1 MSVSTATNY
10 EALGKLFADLFPHVA
25 HAGGGM
31 ALLAAQIGDLEE
43 SCAVMQGIMDNKP
56 RRSHDAGP
64 IPTAAGKL

>member
-1 MSVSTATNY
+1 MSVSTATNH

-25 HAGGGM
+25 HSAGGM

-43 SCAVMQGIMDNKP
+43 SCALMQSIMDNKP
-56 RRSHDAGP
+56 RRSGHAGP